1 MVHACVMLPNLQVY
15 KYVSISWWEAPLL
28 VPEHEHAKRSPQRLW
43 MPGRIYLIHHRPGG
57 WWQASPFNWF
67 VFCQK
72 FARSTGVQMLTHY
85 HVFKT
90 CLAWKFRP
98 VHLEELL
105 LWNGEVH
112 FTGGFQGCVQWVSD
126 QKQVLHWSQT
136 HNRWVLQDWVEYIS
150 TCAYVCLFV
159 SAEDDGSGDGKHS
172 LSHRHSRTGCMSCL
186 QVP

>member
-1 MVHACVMLPNLQVY
+1 MVHACMMLPNLQVY

-112 FTGGFQGCVQWVSD
+112 FTGGFQGCVQWGIWSKASAALKPNSQSLGPPRLGRVHQYVRVRVS
-126 QKQVLHWSQT
+126 LCFCW
-136 HNRWVLQDWVEYIS
+136 RWWEWRWETQL
-150 TCAYVCLFV
+150 
-159 SAEDDGSGDGKHS
+159 K
-172 LSHRHSRTGCMSCL
+172 
-186 QVP
+186 P